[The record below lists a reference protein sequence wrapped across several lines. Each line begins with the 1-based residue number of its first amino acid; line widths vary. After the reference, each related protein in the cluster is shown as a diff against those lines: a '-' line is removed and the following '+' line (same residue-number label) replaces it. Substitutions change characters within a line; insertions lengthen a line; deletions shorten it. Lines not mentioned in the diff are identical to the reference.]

1 MRRLSEIWIYPVKS
15 LPGFRVPMSK
25 VMQKGLLYDR
35 RWMLIDEQGRFITQ
49 REHPEL
55 ALFQLSVEGMEVVL
69 KHKNR
74 SAPSIRFHLVAEK
87 GKPLT
92 ATVWDDAVEVWE
104 PSAEHSKWFSECLG
118 MPCRLVFFPESNH
131 RETDPDY
138 ASGELVSLADG
149 FPFLII
155 GQKSLDDLNTRLAK
169 KIDIRRFRPNFVFEG
184 GEPYEEDNW
193 RGFSIG
199 KNKFAGVKRCAR
211 CTLTTVDPDTGIKGS
226 EPLATL
232 SKYRK
237 SGNKIYFGQNVTAVN
252 YEEIKEGDEI
262 TFNGV

>member
-1 MRRLSEIWIYPVKS
+1 MRTLSEIWIYPVKS
-15 LPGFRVPMSK
+15 LPGIRVSQAK
-25 VMQKGLLYDR
+25 VMRKGLQYDR

-49 REHPEL
+49 REHPEM
-55 ALFQLSVEGMEVVL
+55 ALFQLSLEGMEVAV

-74 SAPSIRFHLVAEK
+74 SSPSIRFHLVAEK
-87 GKPLT
+87 GKPVS
-92 ATVWDDAVEVWE
+92 ATVWDDEVEVWE
-104 PSAEHSKWFSECLG
+104 PSTEHSKWFSECLG
-118 MPCRLVFFPESNH
+118 MPCRLVFFPESNQ

-193 RGFSIG
+193 RRFSIG
-199 KNKFAGVKRCAR
+199 KNQFEAVKPCAR
-211 CTLTTVDPDTGIKGS
+211 CTLTTVDPDTGMKGS

-232 SKYRK
+232 SRYRK
-237 SGNKIYFGQNVTAVN
+237 SENKIYFGQNAIAVS
-252 YEEIKEGDEI
+252 YEEIKVRDEI
-262 TFNGV
+262 IF